1 MKVSRLYMFISLNGI
16 ETAQFYEFKEWANL
30 NFPSHCHY
38 AFEIDFVVSGRIT
51 IEKEKETYT
60 LTKGEFIAIMPFE
73 KHSFVTEN
81 DSEVFIVQISP
92 SFISN
97 WNSCF
102 SGKTFK
108 NPCCK
113 LTDAELVEVYNDFK
127 TAEGNLIRMNY
138 AVFKIMNKLAN
149 ELTECHKSD
158 GICIEVL
165 RYVGENFTRNITLK
179 DMAKELNMSYVYLS
193 RVFAQK
199 IKFKFVDCINSFRI
213 QNAISLLSNYDK
225 SISEICYEC
234 GFGSVRQFNRLFLQT
249 MQCTPSEYRKLNA

>member
-38 AFEIDFVVSGRIT
+38 ACEVVFVASGEIT
-51 IEKEKETYT
+51 IEKEKESYN
-60 LTKGEFIAIMPFE
+60 LKKGDAIAIMPFE

-81 DSEVFIVQISP
+81 ESQIFIAQLSP
-92 SFISN
+92 SLISN
-97 WNSCF
+97 WDVCF

-113 LTDAELVEVYNDFK
+113 FSDTELIEIYNDFK
-127 TAEGNLIRMNY
+127 TAEGNIIRTNY
-138 AVFKIMNKLAN
+138 AVFKIMNKLEN
-149 ELTECHKSD
+149 ELVESYKTE
-158 GICIEVL
+158 GICLEVL

-179 DMAKELNMSYVYLS
+179 DMAQELNMSYVYLS

-213 QNAISLLSNYDK
+213 QEAISLLSNPDK
-225 SISEICYEC
+225 SISEICFEC
-234 GFGSVRQFNRLFLQT
+234 GFGSLRQFNRLFLNT
-249 MQCTPSEYRKLNA
+249 MSCTPSEYRRLNT